1 MQIKCG
7 NDKRYRL
14 NKVFVEYLR
23 APEYLSIDQELLDN
37 ISDESQVIEYP
48 DYVIYEIINQL
59 VALIQENEMNP
70 RLQSYIPVNKTVD
83 VSATIP
89 QK

>member
-83 VSATIP
+83 VSATMP